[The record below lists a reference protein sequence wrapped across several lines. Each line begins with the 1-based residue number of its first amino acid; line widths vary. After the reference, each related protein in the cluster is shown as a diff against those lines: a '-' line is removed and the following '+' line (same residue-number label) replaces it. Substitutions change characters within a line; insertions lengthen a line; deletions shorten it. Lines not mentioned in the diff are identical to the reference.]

1 MKNMFKKLFSIEQ
14 EIENNEKEIQKS
26 IDQILLGEDEICA
39 VKPNSRI
46 NGKPIYRYISKDF
59 LSFREKYENYNP
71 EFGIR

>member
-46 NGKPIYRYISKDF
+46 NGKPIYRYIGI
-59 LSFREKYENYNP
+59 SFREKYENYNP